1 MNKRPTENKNPY
13 LSAQENDAIDR
24 SQKAVNKTLTKANV
38 IKVTLP
44 LYHQ

>member
-1 MNKRPTENKNPY
+1 MNKRPTENKNSRQ
-13 LSAQENDAIDR
+13 SAQDGYAIDR
-24 SQKAVNKTLTKANV
+24 SQKAVNKSPAEANV